1 MVVPIVTGRRSARR
15 TSLRGSL
22 ALAGLIVVGFAVGF
36 GVAVRMTARPE
47 GGASAGV
54 ERTPPPP
61 STAPSLVPTP
71 STAPS
76 ASAVPTPDAT
86 APRSIAALVGQKLAI
101 RMHGTTPDAALLGR
115 IRRGEIGAVILF
127 GENIVDEQQ
136 LIAMTTTLRAAAREG
151 GQPPLLVMVDQE
163 GGDIRRVPWAGP
175 ADSATKLAATLDP
188 EGITAAGSATA
199 ATLRRDGIDV
209 DLAPVEDVPGV
220 RGGFMAAARR
230 TFGTDP
236 DMVSTQANA
245 FARGLAAGGVIPTL
259 KHFPGIGRVVRNTDE
274 HVATVRATRT
284 ELDQDLEPFNAGIA
298 AGYPLIMLSNATYD
312 AWDASNAAGWSEV
325 IGTTVLRD
333 QLGFRGVTITDSLAG
348 TAKAR
353 GTSERALAVR
363 AAAAGTDMLLLT
375 GSEADTAAAFE
386 ELVASA
392 TDGAIPMEALKASY
406 ERILALKAGVGS

>member
-1 MVVPIVTGRRSARR
+1 M
-15 TSLRGSL
+15 SLRGSL

-36 GVAVRMTARPE
+36 GVAVRMTARPD

-71 STAPS
+71 STAAS

-86 APRSIAALVGQKLAI
+86 APTLARLVGQKLAI

-115 IRRGEIGAVILF
+115 IRRGEIGAVVLF

-136 LIAMTTTLRAAAREG
+136 LIAVTTTLRAAAREG

-175 ADSATKLAATLDP
+175 ADSASKLAATLDP
-188 EGITAAGSATA
+188 EAIAAQGSATA
-199 ATLRRDGIDV
+199 AILRSDGIDV

-220 RGGFMAAARR
+220 QGGFMAATGR

-274 HVATVRATRT
+274 HVATVRASRT
-284 ELDQDLEPFNAGIA
+284 ELDRDLEPFRVGIA
-298 AGYPLIMLSNATYD
+298 AGYPLVMLSNATYD
-312 AWDASNAAGWSEV
+312 AWDASNAAGWSGV
-325 IGTTVLRD
+325 IGTTMLRD
-333 QLGFRGVTITDSLAG
+333 QLGFKGVTITDSLAG

-375 GSEADTAAAFE
+375 GSEADTAAAFDG
-386 ELVASA
+386 LVASA
-392 TDGAIPMEALKASY
+392 TDGAIPMAALEASY